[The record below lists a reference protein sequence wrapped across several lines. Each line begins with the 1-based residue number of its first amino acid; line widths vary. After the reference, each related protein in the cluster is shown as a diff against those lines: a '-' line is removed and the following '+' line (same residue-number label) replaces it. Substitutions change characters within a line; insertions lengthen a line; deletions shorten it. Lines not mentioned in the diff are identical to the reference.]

1 MNTFLFAQP
10 VILGFLGYQFKV
22 ALILASFYLFYRLL
36 MSKETF
42 HRLNRFLLMGMQMAS
57 FILPFCVFT
66 IHRTPSLESL
76 GELMAGHAEIADAPT
91 VPVTPMY
98 ELPQYPI
105 PSIGTESEQPLIRT
119 ESEQYRTDVLADVEY
134 GYHDRNLPDGPLN
147 WCLVIMVV
155 WALGFTVHL
164 LRTILSMVNVKR
176 LLKLPHDL
184 LDISGCHIYVMDVN
198 VSPFSWRNKVVIS
211 RQDYESSS
219 SRAILDHEMAHVR
232 LGHSSDLIITD
243 LLSSF
248 QWFNPV
254 TAFIRKDLQ
263 DVHEFQADGRVI
275 MDGID
280 AKQYQYML
288 LCKIASMSGFS
299 VANHFKKQ
307 NLSSRISMMNRKDS
321 RPLRCF
327 KALFVPVVAL
337 VTVSSLAITVYDK
350 TPAGGRKD
358 GRNVDFLKDS
368 MEVYDKRYGQG
379 KFNIM
384 PWEHSGIWLQNERY
398 AKVVTA
404 DQVDSVMEIS
414 KVTDYLLDY
423 KGCETHRITIV
434 LSNLEGDM
442 TNHGLEIAR
451 PLVESLKDV
460 GIYTIV
466 VKTDEDFR
474 RADHSTY
481 RYGRIYTG
489 RFGRYEL
496 DYNGL
501 LVKGSADELTEWLG
515 VLDIEYLAFFP
526 SKTMPWSDASK
537 MMKPVYEKGGR
548 TFSICIP
555 EIVQEQSRLARLLA
569 LSMDKGQQ
577 SRINKQTGFY
587 RITVLPVKRNL
598 DKEFAGKTVMEV
610 EKSLKAEYIDSYEK
624 RAVYTF
630 INPEVK
636 HGREYYKIYFCD
648 DALVLVRREQ
658 LGRDNWI
665 KAGGDEDGYIAVI
678 ADGKE
683 YRMVAN
689 NGLQDFGDYEYHD
702 EYGYANGSY
711 FWFPESGEIYT
722 AMVFEPVPLDVTSLD
737 VVSVSK
743 ENNTSSYISRGVRT
757 SIDRDFLKD
766 TRIVNVKGETL
777 MDLEGTFPGNTGQVE
792 HIEIAPTEMRVFLS
806 LRINAAHDYPAS
818 IGSDL
823 VFTLNDGT
831 KLGLLRS
838 DKPLDK
844 DFSRGGDF
852 VKTDIELIYPL
863 PDNLDKLL
871 KDSVSGV
878 TPRLSGTVCHSP
890 FNLDLLVSEI

>member
-10 VILGFLGYQFKV
+10 SISAFLGYQLKV
-22 ALILASFYLFYRLL
+22 ALILTSFYLFYRLL

-42 HRLNRFLLMGMQMAS
+42 HRLNRFLLMGMQIAS
-57 FILPFCVFT
+57 FVLPFCVLT
-66 IHRTPSLESL
+66 IHRAPSLENL
-76 GELMAGHAEIADAPT
+76 GELMAGHAEITEGPT
-91 VPVTPMY
+91 VPLAY
-98 ELPQYPI
+98 EMPPTSITSI
-105 PSIGTESEQPLIRT
+105 PAFSEQPSIPT
-119 ESEQYRTDVLADVEY
+119 VSEQYRTDVLADVEK
-134 GYHDRNLPDGPLN
+134 GYQVRYLPGSPLN
-147 WCLVIMVV
+147 WWLVVMVV
-155 WALGFTVHL
+155 WAVGFIVHL
-164 LRTILSMVNVKR
+164 SRTILSMVNVKR
-176 LLKLPHDL
+176 LLRMPHDL
-184 LDISGCHIYVMDVN
+184 LVISGCHIYVMDVN
-198 VSPFSWRNKVVIS
+198 VSPFSWRNKVIIS
-211 RQDYESSS
+211 RQDYESPS
-219 SRAILDHEMAHVR
+219 SRAILDHEMAHVS

-248 QWFNPV
+248 QWFNPTTV
-254 TAFIRKDLQ
+254 FIRKDLQ

-288 LCKIASMSGFS
+288 LSKIASISGFS

-321 RPLRCF
+321 KPFRCF

-350 TPAGGRKD
+350 SPAGGRKD

-384 PWEHSGIWLQNERY
+384 PWEHSGIWIQNERY

-404 DQVDSVMEIS
+404 DQVDSVMEIGY
-414 KVTDYLLDY
+414 VTDYLLDY

-434 LSNLEGDM
+434 LSQLEGDM
-442 TNHGLEIAR
+442 TNTGLEIVR
-451 PLVESLKDV
+451 PLVESLNDA
-460 GIYTIV
+460 GIYAIV

-501 LVKGSADELTEWLG
+501 LVKGSADELAKWMG
-515 VLDIEYLAFFP
+515 ILDIEYLAFFP
-526 SKTMPWSDASK
+526 GKTMPWSDASK
-537 MMKPVYEKGGR
+537 MMKPVYERGGR

-555 EIVQEQSRLARLLA
+555 EIVQTQSRLGLLLA
-569 LSMDKGQQ
+569 ISVDKGQQ
-577 SRINKQTGFY
+577 SRINKQTGYY
-587 RITVLPVKRNL
+587 RITVLPVKRDL

-610 EKSLKAEYIDSYEK
+610 EKSLKAEYIDNYEK
-624 RAVYTF
+624 KAVYTF

-636 HGREYYKIYFCD
+636 HGREYFKIHFCE
-648 DALVLVRREQ
+648 DALVLVRRVPMS
-658 LGRDNWI
+658 RNSWI
-665 KAGGDEDGYIAVI
+665 TANSDEDGYIAVI

-683 YRMVAN
+683 YRMVSN

-711 FWFPESGEIYT
+711 FWSPEAGEIYT
-722 AMVFEPVPLDVTSLD
+722 SMVFEPVPLDVTSLD

-743 ENNTSSYISRGVRT
+743 KYNTTSYISRGVRT
-757 SIDRDFLKD
+757 SIDKDVLKD

-777 MDLEGTFPGNTGQVE
+777 MDLEGTFFESTGKVE
-792 HIEIAPTEMRVFLS
+792 HIEIAPTEMRVFLT
-806 LRINAAHDYPAS
+806 LNINAAHDYPAS
-818 IGSDL
+818 IGSDMA
-823 VFTLNDGT
+823 FTLNDGT

-844 DFSRGGDF
+844 DFSRQGDF
-852 VKTDIELIYPL
+852 VKTDVELVYPL
-863 PDNLDKLL
+863 PDNLEKLL
-871 KDSVSGV
+871 KDSVSGK

-890 FNLDLLVSEI
+890 FNLDLSVSDIL